1 MRPLY
6 VSLFPFYHSVPPSYP
21 LHSLFNVTDLSH
33 NPVPIL
39 AAPRSIKRSN
49 LRMINICFG
58 TKSKVVQ
65 KLISQPITSVFNESH
80 IILTTNCP
88 LFAWF
93 PYYNETYNAL
103 VRLGFLE
110 DRPFNSVHPSIH
122 GFNVLSYVMKNH
134 FVFNEEI
141 MKTVRERRERMGKG
155 PCVGFHIRMGD
166 RNSDFVEYRSF
177 LFTKDIM
184 SFLKCSIFDQ
194 YPKASI
200 YIASD
205 SNFAKGIVLNNTMN
219 HDVFSFTPKATHS
232 DSAFKSTKGNDI
244 VKELFVELLTLG
256 SCDAL
261 VGTYRSSF
269 SFLASSFQGKV
280 PYLVTR
286 NSKCF
291 LPSSLHFG

>member
-1 MRPLY
+1 
-6 VSLFPFYHSVPPSYP
+6 
-21 LHSLFNVTDLSH
+21 
-33 NPVPIL
+33 
-39 AAPRSIKRSN
+39 
-49 LRMINICFG
+49 
-58 TKSKVVQ
+58 
-65 KLISQPITSVFNESH
+65 
-80 IILTTNCP
+80 
-88 LFAWF
+88 
-93 PYYNETYNAL
+93 
-103 VRLGFLE
+103 
-110 DRPFNSVHPSIH
+110 
-122 GFNVLSYVMKNH
+122 
-134 FVFNEEI
+134 
-141 MKTVRERRERMGKG
+141 
-155 PCVGFHIRMGD
+155 MGD

-219 HDVFSFTPKATHS
+219 HEVFSFTPKATHS

-269 SFLASSFQGKV
+269 SFLVKTTCKVSLLTLPLSSVAIILSPVCRTKIFS
-280 PYLVTR
+280 P
-286 NSKCF
+286 
-291 LPSSLHFG
+291 